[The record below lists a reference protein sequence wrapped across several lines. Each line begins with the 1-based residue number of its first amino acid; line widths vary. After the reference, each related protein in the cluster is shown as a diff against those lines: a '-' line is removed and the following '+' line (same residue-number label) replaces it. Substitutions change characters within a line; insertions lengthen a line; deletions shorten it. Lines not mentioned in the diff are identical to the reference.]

1 MARVLLVED
10 NFMNRVLVRDTLSLH
25 GLSVYEV
32 ERGEEAIEWLKKNPP
47 PDLILMDIGLPGMD
61 GIATM
66 KEIRGMEKVK
76 RVPIVAITASAMA
89 GDEERILKEGFD
101 GYISKPVNTEELV
114 RVVKGIIGSG

>member
-10 NFMNRVLVRDTLSLH
+10 NFMNRVLVRDVLSLH
-25 GLSVYEV
+25 NISVAEV
-32 ERGEEAIEWLKKNPP
+32 ETGREAIEWLKANPP

-66 KEIRGMEKVK
+66 KEIKTIEGMET
-76 RVPIVAITASAMA
+76 VPVVAITASAMV

-101 GYISKPVNTEELV
+101 GYISKPVDTEELV
-114 RVVKGIIGSG
+114 RVVKGFIG